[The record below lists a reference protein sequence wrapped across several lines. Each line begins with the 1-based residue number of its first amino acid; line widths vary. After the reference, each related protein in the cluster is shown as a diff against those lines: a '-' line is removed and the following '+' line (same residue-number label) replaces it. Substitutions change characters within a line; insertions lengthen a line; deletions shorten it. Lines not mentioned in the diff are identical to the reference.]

1 MVTKLERLQVLERQ
15 VARLQR
21 RIHRLEQSSDR
32 YSWVRVGIFFG
43 GLALSGLIFFA
54 FNRWLGTIFALLTML
69 AFLIVAHFHNKV
81 ERSLTRHTQWQR
93 IKSTHIARLH
103 IDWDMLPDVP
113 PSGVLTDHPFETDL
127 DITGPR
133 SLHQLLNTAVS
144 REGGMRLRDWLLSRT
159 PDLPTIQQR
168 QALVRELTT
177 MTLFRD
183 RLTLNALL
191 ARRNIVQQLE
201 GDRLLR
207 WVNQPP
213 PSSSLLPLIWGSI
226 ALSALTILFF
236 VLNLFLALPQ
246 IWVFTLAC
254 SFILFF
260 TTARLRGDLFDDASY
275 LRYAFAALGTV
286 FEYLEQ
292 YRYGSH
298 EQLKQ
303 LCAPFFSE
311 PEQRPSVLLK
321 RLARIASMASL
332 ERNVLLRVIV
342 NILVPWEAYGAHRL
356 RQYKAQLAHALPTWL
371 DRWFELEALGALA
384 NFAYLNPAYTLPEIV
399 ATAFQ
404 DPQTGVMNVAPA
416 SHDNTQTI
424 FHAEAI
430 GHPLL
435 ADEKKVTNDV
445 TFARLGETIIITGSN
460 MSGKSTFLRTLGV
473 NLVLAYAGGPVNARC
488 LHTQAFRLFTC
499 IRVSDSVTDG
509 YSYFYAEV
517 RRLKALLTELEQN
530 KPFPLFFLID
540 EIFRGTNNRER
551 LIGSRAYI
559 RALAGHFCM
568 GAIATHDLE
577 LVGLA
582 DTIPDILNA
591 HFREEVVNGQMIFDY
606 RLRSG
611 PSPTTNA
618 LKIMHMAGLPVDESD
633 TV

>member
-1 MVTKLERLQVLERQ
+1 MFTKQERLQALEQ
-15 VARLQR
+15 QIVRLQR
-21 RIHRLEQSSDR
+21 RIHILERISDR

-54 FNRWLGTIFALLTML
+54 FNRWLGAAFALLTIL
-69 AFLIVAHFHNKV
+69 AFLIVAYYHNKV
-81 ERSLTRHTQWQR
+81 ERSLTRHIQWHR
-93 IKSTHIARLH
+93 IKRTHIARRQL
-103 IDWDMLPDVP
+103 DWDALPTVP
-113 PSGVLTDHPFETDL
+113 PSGAIADHPFETDL

-144 REGGMRLRDWLLSRT
+144 REGGLRLRDWLLSRE
-159 PDLPTIQQR
+159 PDLATIQHR
-168 QALVRELTT
+168 QALVRELTS

-183 RLTLNALL
+183 RLSMNALL
-191 ARRNIVQQLE
+191 ARHSIAQQLE

-213 PSSSLLPLIWGSI
+213 SSSASLFPLIATST
-226 ALSALTILFF
+226 ALSALTVLFF
-236 VLNLFLALPQ
+236 VLNLFIALPQ
-246 IWVFTLAC
+246 IWVFTLTC

-275 LRYAFAALGTV
+275 LRYAFSALGTV

-292 YRYGSH
+292 YRYGPH
-298 EQLKQ
+298 AQLKQ
-303 LCAPFFSE
+303 LCAPFFAE
-311 PEQRPSVLLK
+311 QEQRPSLLFK
-321 RLARIASMASL
+321 RIARIAAMASL

-342 NILVPWEAYGAHRL
+342 NVLVPWEAYGAYRL
-356 RQYKAQLAHALPTWL
+356 RHYKAQLALALPTWL
-371 DRWFELEALGALA
+371 DRWFELEALSALA
-384 NFAYLNPAYTLPEIV
+384 NFAYLNPAYTMPEIV
-399 ATAFQ
+399 T
-404 DPQTGVMNVAPA
+404 TV
-416 SHDNTQTI
+416 QTI
-424 FHAEAI
+424 FSAQAI

-435 ADEKKVTNDV
+435 ADDKKITNDV
-445 TFARLGETIIITGSN
+445 TFERLGETMLITGSN

-488 LHTQAFRLFTC
+488 LHTQPFRLFTC

-559 RALAGHFCM
+559 RALAGHFCV

-582 DTIPDILNA
+582 DTIPAIRNA
-591 HFREEVVNGQMIFDY
+591 HFREEVINGQMTFDY
-606 RLRSG
+606 TLRPG

-618 LKIMHMAGLPVDESD
+618 LKIMHMAGLPVEESD
-633 TV
+633 TA

>member
-1 MVTKLERLQVLERQ
+1 MQTKQERLQALERQ
-15 VARLQR
+15 IARLQR
-21 RIHRLEQSSDR
+21 RIHTLEQISDR
-32 YSWVRVGIFFG
+32 YSWVRVGIFFA

-54 FNRWLGTIFALLTML
+54 FNRWPGAALALLTML
-69 AFLIVAHFHNKV
+69 AFLIVAYYHNKV
-81 ERSLTRHTQWQR
+81 ERSLMRHIQWQR
-93 IKSTHIARLH
+93 IKRTHIARMQL
-103 IDWDMLPDVP
+103 DWNMLPVVP
-113 PSGVLTDHPFETDL
+113 PAGVVADHPFETDL

-133 SLHQLLNTAVS
+133 SLHQLLNTAIS
-144 REGGMRLRDWLLSRT
+144 REGGLRLRDWLLSRE
-159 PDLPTIQQR
+159 PDLATIQHR
-168 QALVRELTT
+168 QALVQELTS

-183 RLTLNALL
+183 RLSMNALL
-191 ARRNIVQQLE
+191 ARHDIVQQLE

-213 PSSSLLPLIWGSI
+213 PSSSLLPLIWGS
-226 ALSALTILFF
+226 ATLSALTIVFF
-236 VLNLFLALPQ
+236 VLNLFIALPQ

-260 TTARLRGDLFDDASY
+260 TTARMRGDLFDDASY
-275 LRYAFAALGTV
+275 LRYAFSALGTV

-292 YRYGSH
+292 YRYGPH

-311 PEQRPSVLLK
+311 REQRPSLLFK
-321 RLARIASMASL
+321 RIARIAAMASL
-332 ERNVLLRVIV
+332 ERNALLRVLV
-342 NILVPWEAYGAHRL
+342 NLFVPWEAYGAHRL
-356 RQYKAQLAHALPTWL
+356 RQYKAQLAHTLPTWL
-371 DRWFELEALGALA
+371 DRWFELEALSALA
-384 NFAYLNPAYTLPEIV
+384 NFAYLNPSYTMPEIV
-399 ATAFQ
+399 A
-404 DPQTGVMNVAPA
+404 
-416 SHDNTQTI
+416 NTQSI
-424 FHAEAI
+424 FYAEAI

-435 ADEKKVTNDV
+435 ADDKKITNDV
-445 TFARLGETIIITGSN
+445 TFDRLGEIMLITGSN
-460 MSGKSTFLRTLGV
+460 MSGKSTFLRTLGM
-473 NLVLAYAGGPVNARC
+473 NLVLAYAGGPVNAHC

-559 RALAGHFCM
+559 RALAGHFCI

-582 DTIPDILNA
+582 DSIAAIHNA
-591 HFREEVVNGQMIFDY
+591 HFREEVIDGQMVFDY
-606 RLRSG
+606 KLRSG

-633 TV
+633 T